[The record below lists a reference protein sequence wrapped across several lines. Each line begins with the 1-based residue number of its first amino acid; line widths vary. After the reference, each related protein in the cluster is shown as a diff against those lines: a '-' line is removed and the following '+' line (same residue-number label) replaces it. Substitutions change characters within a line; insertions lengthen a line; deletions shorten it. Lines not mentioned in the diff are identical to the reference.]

1 MLDDLFNGELSLGQ
15 LPVDILAETVGLMHL
30 YSKANTIETV
40 VLISYSTFSLTDTP
54 ILVFILNF

>member
-40 VLISYSTFSLTDTP
+40 VLISSSTFSLTDTP

>member
-30 YSKANTIETV
+30 YSQANTIETV
-40 VLISYSTFSLTDTP
+40 VLISSSTFSLTDTP

>member
-1 MLDDLFNGELSLGQ
+1 MLDDPFNGELSLGQ

-30 YSKANTIETV
+30 YSQANTIETV